1 MEFLVRL
8 IEFIND
14 RFKYLVTGLLFE
26 FEDMF
31 PYEGRLRQAA
41 SPKAY
46 SRQQIESLVRLCKK
60 NQLKIAV
67 LV

>member
-31 PYEGRLRQAA
+31 PYEGRLGQAA

-46 SRQQIESLVRLCKK
+46 S
-60 NQLKIAV
+60 N
-67 LV
+67 